1 MDSVVIDSIDRD
13 ILGVLRSEGRIS
25 WRDLA
30 ERIGLGAS
38 ATAERVR
45 RLEEQGVIRGY
56 GAQLDLGS
64 LGIGLVAIVELKLE
78 PSSDPDA
85 FEVLLSST
93 VEVQSAVHVT
103 GAYDYL
109 LNVACADVE
118 TLDRLL
124 RGWKRSDGVLESST
138 RIVLNQIE
146 LR

>member
-1 MDSVVIDSIDRD
+1 MTSVAIDAIDRD
-13 ILGVLRSEGRIS
+13 ILGVLRREGRIS

-30 ERIGLGAS
+30 DRIGLGAS

-64 LGIGLVAIVELKLE
+64 LGIGLVAIIELKLE
-78 PSSDPDA
+78 PSTDPDA
-85 FEVLLSST
+85 FERLLSST
-93 VEVQSAVHVT
+93 AEVQSAMHVT
-103 GAYDYL
+103 GVYDYL
-109 LNVACADVE
+109 LTVACADIE

-124 RGWKRSDGVLESST
+124 RGWKRTDGVLESST
-138 RIVLNQIE
+138 RIVLAQIE